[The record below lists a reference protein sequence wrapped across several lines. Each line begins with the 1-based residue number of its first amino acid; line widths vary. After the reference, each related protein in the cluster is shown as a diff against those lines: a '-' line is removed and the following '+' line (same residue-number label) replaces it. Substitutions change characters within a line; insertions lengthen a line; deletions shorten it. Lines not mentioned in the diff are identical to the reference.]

1 MKRLASIQ
9 ILRAV
14 AALGVALFH
23 ACQWSHIDFAVGA
36 AGVDLFFVISG
47 FVLWTAAGEPRS
59 TSEAVAQ
66 GESRST
72 SEAVAPE
79 NPTPGGFLLA
89 RVARVAPLYWIA
101 TLVVFAVARAWP
113 QALPIV
119 HPDPRHLVL
128 SLLFLPHVGPG
139 DDPFPLL
146 PTGWTLTYE
155 AFFYL
160 AFALALACPRDR
172 RLQVLSLAL
181 LTASILGFGYHG
193 WYTLLCNPLLLE
205 FLAGV
210 GLARLWALGRLQA
223 IGGAGG
229 LGLIGLGVALL
240 AACQIGGLRDDFLR
254 PFVWGPPAAAI
265 VAGALALEARIGEG
279 RLARAGTT
287 LGDASYSLYLVQA
300 PLIAAFAW
308 LTPGLA
314 GWARTLLSLLLA
326 VAGGL
331 ACWRL
336 LERPISLALR
346 GLSLRLSRRRQAL
359 THRRLGRGLG
369 TAEQEPLA
377 AVDADLA

>member
-9 ILRAV
+9 ILRAA
-14 AALGVALFH
+14 AALGVVLFH

-47 FVLWTAAGEPRS
+47 FVLWTAAERTP
-59 TSEAVAQ
+59 VA
-66 GESRST
+66 
-72 SEAVAPE
+72 
-79 NPTPGGFLLA
+79 PGGFLLA
-89 RVARVAPLYWIA
+89 RAARVAPLYWIA
-101 TLVVFAVARAWP
+101 TLAVFAVARAWP
-113 QALPIV
+113 EALPIV
-119 HPDPRHLVL
+119 HADPRHLVL

-172 RLQVLSLAL
+172 RLQVLSGLL

-210 GLARLWALGRLQA
+210 WLARLWARRRLQA
-223 IGGAGG
+223 LGAAGG
-229 LGLIGLGVALL
+229 FGLIGLGVLLL
-240 AACQIGGLRDDFLR
+240 AACQVGGLRDDFLR
-254 PFVWGPPAAAI
+254 PFVWAPPAVAI
-265 VAGALALEARIGEG
+265 VAGALALEARISALALEARIGEG
-279 RLARAGTT
+279 RWARAGGT
-287 LGDASYSLYLVQA
+287 LGDASYSIYLAQA
-300 PLIAAFAW
+300 PLIAVFAW

-314 GWARTLLSLLLA
+314 GWARTPLSVLLA
-326 VAGGL
+326 MAAGL
-331 ACWRL
+331 ACWRW
-336 LERPISLALR
+336 LERPLALALR
-346 GLSLRLSRRRQAL
+346 RLRGRDRRLAR
-359 THRRLGRGLG
+359 THRGLGRGLG
-369 TAEQEPLA
+369 PAEQEPLA

>member
-9 ILRAV
+9 ILRAA
-14 AALGVALFH
+14 AALGVVLFH
-23 ACQWSHIDFAVGA
+23 ACQWSHVDFAVGA

-47 FVLWTAAGEPRS
+47 FVLWGAA
-59 TSEAVAQ
+59 EAK
-66 GESRST
+66 
-72 SEAVAPE
+72 PI
-79 NPTPGGFLLA
+79 TPGAFLLA
-89 RVARVAPLYWIA
+89 RSVRVAPLYWIA
-101 TLVVFAVARAWP
+101 TLAVFVLARAWP
-113 QALPIV
+113 QALPII

-172 RLQVLSLAL
+172 RLQVLSGVLLA
-181 LTASILGFGYHG
+181 ASVLGFGYHG

-210 GLARLWALGRLQA
+210 WLARLWARGRLQA
-223 IGGAGG
+223 LGAAGG
-229 LGLIGLGVALL
+229 LGLIGLGALAL
-240 AACQIGGLRDDFLR
+240 GACQVGGLRDDFLR
-254 PFVWGPPAAAI
+254 PFVWGPPAVAI
-265 VAGALALEARIGEG
+265 VAGGLALEARIGHG
-279 RLARAGTT
+279 RLARMGMI

-314 GWARTLLSLLLA
+314 GWARMSLSLLLA
-326 VAGGL
+326 VAAGL
-331 ACWRL
+331 ACWRW
-336 LERPISLALR
+336 LERPIALALR
-346 GLSLRLSRRRQAL
+346 RLGHRDLLA
-359 THRRLGRGLG
+359 HRRLGRGLG
-369 TAEQEPLA
+369 PAEQEPLA